1 MIKYLLGVITA
12 LAIIGGALDFDSD
25 EESWK
30 LIINKK
36 QVLSSVQD
44 GTIRIFNQGKKI
56 LSSSDA
62 IETSTLTVEN

>member
-25 EESWK
+25 EESWR

-44 GTIRIFNQGKKI
+44 GTIRILKQKKKI

>member
-25 EESWK
+25 EESWR

>member
-12 LAIIGGALDFDSD
+12 LAIIGGAFSFDSD
-25 EESWK
+25 GDSWK
-30 LIINKK
+30 LIVNKK

-44 GTIRIFNQGKKI
+44 GAIRVYKEGKKL

-62 IETSTLTVEN
+62 IEASTLTVED

>member
-25 EESWK
+25 EESWR

-56 LSSSDA
+56 FIFKKSQL
-62 IETSTLTVEN
+62 